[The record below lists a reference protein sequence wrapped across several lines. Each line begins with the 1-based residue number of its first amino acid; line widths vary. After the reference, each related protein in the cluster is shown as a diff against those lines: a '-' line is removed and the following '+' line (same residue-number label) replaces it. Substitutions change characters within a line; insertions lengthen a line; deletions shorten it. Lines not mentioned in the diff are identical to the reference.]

1 MIACISFEPCYLRE
15 ESSHCLSVTYIHT
28 YSWVEV
34 YVVSNE
40 AGKSGEWMFLEP
52 TPGIAEGKEDTAN
65 ADNLDRDP
73 CKRWFCKAE
82 RFNGS
87 TKVYATRY
95 DKQVTS
101 FFPMA
106 WADNDKGV
114 PGDDR
119 SKFYTSTCGRCV

>member
-1 MIACISFEPCYLRE
+1 MKVFLIPDLLF
-15 ESSHCLSVTYIHT
+15 
-28 YSWVEV
+28 SWVEV
-34 YVVSNE
+34 YVVNNA
-40 AGKSGEWMFLEP
+40 AGKGGEWMFLEP

-73 CKRWFCKAE
+73 CKRWFCKAD

-95 DKQVTS
+95 DKQATS

-106 WADNDKGV
+106 WADNDRGV
-114 PGDDR
+114 PGVDR
-119 SKFYTSTCGRCV
+119 SRFYTSTCGKCT